1 MNSPA
6 IVVVDPDPTARGTL
20 ELALGNRYASD
31 YTIACVGSAEE
42 TLAALERLKEERLA
56 GRARAGRQ

>member
-31 YTIACVGSAEE
+31 YTIAC
-42 TLAALERLKEERLA
+42 ALSPPRRHW
-56 GRARAGRQ
+56 RRSNC